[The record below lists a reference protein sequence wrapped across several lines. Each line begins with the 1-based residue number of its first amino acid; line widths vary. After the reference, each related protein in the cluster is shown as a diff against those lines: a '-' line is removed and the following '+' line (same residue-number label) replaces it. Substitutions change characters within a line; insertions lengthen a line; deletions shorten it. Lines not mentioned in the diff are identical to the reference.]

1 MDNNEENQRLI
12 NLLLLLFLENQTLKV
27 EDSNHQIETL
37 QQSIKSLQ
45 EEIEFLR
52 EQNRIL
58 TTKISQDESL
68 LMFTKT
74 ILNQQENLLNKL
86 MNESTDKSQKISV
99 GGDFNINATQSVVN
113 LRDIIGDVNHTI
125 NQIPADTSP
134 QNQELKTLLQELT
147 EAIQIEANLDD
158 DEKATA
164 ASQVKKIAQASQN
177 PDDSALQTKAKKAVN
192 LLETISQ
199 GLEPASKLFK
209 ACQKVLPLILG
220 LLGL

>member
-1 MDNNEENQRLI
+1 MIQQPEMNPFIENIL
-12 NLLLLLFLENQTLKV
+12 QTLANNNLTS
-27 EDSNHQIETL
+27 EAETIRQYQESLL
-37 QQSIKSLQ
+37 QMIQSLQ
-45 EEIEFLR
+45 EEIAYFKAL
-52 EQNRIL
+52 NRQIL
-58 TTKISQDESL
+58 QKENEYFAIINRL
-68 LMFTKT
+68 LVQEE
-74 ILNQQENLLNKL
+74 ILINKL
-86 MNESTDKSQKISV
+86 MNESTDKSQKINV

-147 EAIQIEANLDD
+147 EAIQIEATLDD

-164 ASQVKKIAQASQN
+164 ASQIKKIAQATQN
-177 PDDSALQTKAKKAVN
+177 SDDSALQTKAKKAVN

-220 LLGL
+220 FLGI

>member
-1 MDNNEENQRLI
+1 MDNNEDNQRLI
-12 NLLLLLFLENQTLKV
+12 NLLLLLLLENQTLKV
-27 EDSNHQIETL
+27 EDLTFQVETL
-37 QQSIKSLQ
+37 QQSIQSLQ

-74 ILNQQENLLNKL
+74 ILNQQENLFNKL
-86 MNESTDKSQKISV
+86 MNESTDKSQKINV
-99 GGDFNINATQSVVN
+99 GGNFNINATQSVVN

-147 EAIQIEANLDD
+147 EAIQTEATLDD
-158 DEKATA
+158 EEKAEA

-177 PDDSALQTKAKKAVN
+177 PDDSAIQTKAKKAVN
-192 LLETISQ
+192 LLETISK

-220 LLGL
+220 LLGI

>member
-1 MDNNEENQRLI
+1 MDNNEDNQRLI
-12 NLLLLLFLENQTLKV
+12 NLLLLLLLENQTLKV
-27 EDSNHQIETL
+27 EDLTRQVETL
-37 QQSIKSLQ
+37 QKSIKSLQ

-86 MNESTDKSQKISV
+86 MNESTDKSQKINV

-147 EAIQIEANLDD
+147 EAIQIEATLDD

-164 ASQVKKIAQASQN
+164 ASQVKKIAQATQN
-177 PDDSALQTKAKKAVN
+177 PDDSAIQTKAKKAVN

>member
-1 MDNNEENQRLI
+1 MDNNEENQRLV
-12 NLLLLLFLENQTLKV
+12 NVLLLLLLENQTLKV
-27 EDSNHQIETL
+27 EDLTRQVETL
-37 QQSIKSLQ
+37 QQSIQSLQ

-86 MNESTDKSQKISV
+86 MNESTDKSQKINV
-99 GGDFNINATQSVVN
+99 GGNFNINATQSVVN
-113 LRDIIGDVNHTI
+113 LRDIMGDVNHSI

-134 QNQELKTLLQELT
+134 QKQELKTLLQELT
-147 EAIQIEANLDD
+147 EAIQIEATLDD
-158 DEKATA
+158 EEKATA

-177 PDDSALQTKAKKAVN
+177 PDDSAIQTKAKKAVN
-192 LLETISQ
+192 LLETISK

>member
-1 MDNNEENQRLI
+1 MDNNEENQRLV
-12 NLLLLLFLENQTLKV
+12 NLLLLLLLENQTLKV
-27 EDSNHQIETL
+27 EDLTLQVETL
-37 QQSIKSLQ
+37 HKSIKSLQ

-58 TTKISQDESL
+58 TTKISQDENL
-68 LMFTKT
+68 LIFTKT
-74 ILNQQENLLNKL
+74 ILNKL
-86 MNESTDKSQKISV
+86 MNESTDKSQKINV
-99 GGDFNINATQSVVN
+99 GGNFNINATQSVVN

-147 EAIQIEANLDD
+147 EAIQIEATLDD
-158 DEKATA
+158 EEKAEA
-164 ASQVKKIAQASQN
+164 ANQVKKIAQASQS

-192 LLETISQ
+192 LLETISK

-209 ACQKVLPLILG
+209 ACQKILPLIMGFLG
-220 LLGL
+220 L

>member
-1 MDNNEENQRLI
+1 MIQQPEMNPFIENIL
-12 NLLLLLFLENQTLKV
+12 QTLANNNLISEAETIRQYQESLLQMIQSLQGEIAYFKAL
-27 EDSNHQIETL
+27 NRQIL
-37 QQSIKSLQ
+37 QKENEYFAIINRLLAQ
-45 EEIEFLR
+45 EEIL
-52 EQNRIL
+52 I
-58 TTKISQDESL
+58 
-68 LMFTKT
+68 
-74 ILNQQENLLNKL
+74 NKL
-86 MNESTDKSQKISV
+86 MNESTDKSQKINV
-99 GGDFNINATQSVVN
+99 GGNFNINATQSVVN

-147 EAIQIEANLDD
+147 EAIQIEATLDD

-164 ASQVKKIAQASQN
+164 ASQVKKIGQASQN
-177 PDDSALQTKAKKAVN
+177 PDDSALQIKAKKAVN
-192 LLETISQ
+192 LLETISK

>member
-1 MDNNEENQRLI
+1 MIQQPEMNPFIENIL
-12 NLLLLLFLENQTLKV
+12 QTLANNNLTS
-27 EDSNHQIETL
+27 EAETIRQYQESLL
-37 QQSIKSLQ
+37 QMIQSLQ
-45 EEIEFLR
+45 EEIAYFKAL
-52 EQNRIL
+52 NRQIL
-58 TTKISQDESL
+58 QKENEYFAIINRL
-68 LMFTKT
+68 LVQEE
-74 ILNQQENLLNKL
+74 ILINKL
-86 MNESTDKSQKISV
+86 MNESTDKSQKINV

-125 NQIPADTSP
+125 NQIPTDTSP

-147 EAIQIEANLDD
+147 EAIQIEATLDD

-177 PDDSALQTKAKKAVN
+177 LDDSALQTKAKKAVN

-220 LLGL
+220 FLGI

>member
-1 MDNNEENQRLI
+1 MIQQPEMNLFIENIL
-12 NLLLLLFLENQTLKV
+12 QTLAENNLNLEAEAIRQYQESLLQMIQSLQGEIAYFKAL
-27 EDSNHQIETL
+27 NRQIL
-37 QQSIKSLQ
+37 QKENEYFAIINRLLAQ
-45 EEIEFLR
+45 EEIL
-52 EQNRIL
+52 I
-58 TTKISQDESL
+58 
-68 LMFTKT
+68 
-74 ILNQQENLLNKL
+74 NKL
-86 MNESTDKSQKISV
+86 MNESTNKSQKINV
-99 GGDFNINATQSVVN
+99 GGNFNINATQSVVN

-147 EAIQIEANLDD
+147 EAIQIEATLDD

-192 LLETISQ
+192 LLETISK

-209 ACQKVLPLILG
+209 AGQKILPLILG

>member
-1 MDNNEENQRLI
+1 MESGDKQKFLNFPKSLFGEIQRLKFE
-12 NLLLLLFLENQTLKV
+12 NLNYKLEATQEKVITLEEQIKFLKE
-27 EDSNHQIETL
+27 QI
-37 QQSIKSLQ
+37 IFFK
-45 EEIEFLR
+45 
-52 EQNRIL
+52 EQNNSLIDKL
-58 TTKISQDESL
+58 SQDKKL
-68 LMFTKT
+68 LA
-74 ILNQQENLLNKL
+74 LLTYF
-86 MNESTDKSQKISV
+86 MSESTDKSQKISV

-147 EAIQIEANLDD
+147 EAIQIEATLDD

-164 ASQVKKIAQASQN
+164 ATQVKKIAQASQN

-192 LLETISQ
+192 LLETISK

>member
-1 MDNNEENQRLI
+1 MDNNEENQRLV
-12 NLLLLLFLENQTLKV
+12 NLLLLLLLENQTLKV
-27 EDSNHQIETL
+27 EDLTCHVETL
-37 QQSIKSLQ
+37 QQSIQSLQ

-52 EQNRIL
+52 EQNRVL
-58 TTKISQDESL
+58 TTKISQDENL

-86 MNESTDKSQKISV
+86 MNESTDKSQKINV
-99 GGDFNINATQSVVN
+99 GGNLNINANQSVVN

-147 EAIQIEANLDD
+147 EAIQIEATLDD
-158 DEKATA
+158 EEKAEA
-164 ASQVKKIAQASQN
+164 ANQVKKIAQASQN

-192 LLETISQ
+192 LLETISK

-209 ACQKVLPLILG
+209 ACQKILPLIMGFLG
-220 LLGL
+220 L

>member
-1 MDNNEENQRLI
+1 MDNNEDNQRLI
-12 NLLLLLFLENQTLKV
+12 NLLLLFLLENQTLKV
-27 EDSNHQIETL
+27 EDLTRQVENL
-37 QQSIKSLQ
+37 QKSIKSLQ

-58 TTKISQDESL
+58 TTKISQEESL

-74 ILNQQENLLNKL
+74 ILNQQEILINKL
-86 MNESTDKSQKISV
+86 MNESTDKSQKINV

-147 EAIQIEANLDD
+147 EAIQIEATLDD

-164 ASQVKKIAQASQN
+164 ASQVKKIAQATQN

-192 LLETISQ
+192 LLETISK

-220 LLGL
+220 LL

>member
-1 MDNNEENQRLI
+1 MDNNEENQRLV
-12 NLLLLLFLENQTLKV
+12 NVLLLLLLENQTLTV
-27 EDSNHQIETL
+27 EDLTRQVETL
-37 QQSIKSLQ
+37 QQSIQFLQ

-58 TTKISQDESL
+58 TKKISQDENL

-86 MNESTDKSQKISV
+86 MNESTDKSQKINV
-99 GGDFNINATQSVVN
+99 GGNFNINATQSVVN

-147 EAIQIEANLDD
+147 EAIQIEATLDD
-158 DEKATA
+158 EEKAEA
-164 ASQVKKIAQASQN
+164 ANQVKKIAQASQN

-192 LLETISQ
+192 LLETIAK

-209 ACQKVLPLILG
+209 ACQKILPLIMGFLG
-220 LLGL
+220 L

>member
-12 NLLLLLFLENQTLKV
+12 NLLLLLLLENQTLKV
-27 EDSNHQIETL
+27 EDLTCQVENL
-37 QQSIKSLQ
+37 QQSIQSLQ

-74 ILNQQENLLNKL
+74 IFNQQENLLNKL

-99 GGDFNINATQSVVN
+99 GGNFNINATQSVVN

-147 EAIQIEANLDD
+147 EAIQIEATLDD
-158 DEKATA
+158 EEKATA
-164 ASQVKKIAQASQN
+164 ASQVKKIAQAGQN
-177 PDDSALQTKAKKAVN
+177 PDDSAIQTKAKKAVN
-192 LLETISQ
+192 LLETISK

-220 LLGL
+220 LLGI

>member
-1 MDNNEENQRLI
+1 MIQQPEMNPFIENIL
-12 NLLLLLFLENQTLKV
+12 QTLANNNLTS
-27 EDSNHQIETL
+27 EAETIRQYQESLL
-37 QQSIKSLQ
+37 QMIQSLQ
-45 EEIEFLR
+45 EEIAYFKAL
-52 EQNRIL
+52 NRQIL
-58 TTKISQDESL
+58 QKENEYFAIINRL
-68 LMFTKT
+68 LVQEE
-74 ILNQQENLLNKL
+74 ILINKL
-86 MNESTDKSQKISV
+86 MNESTDKSQKINV

-147 EAIQIEANLDD
+147 EAIQIEATLDD

-220 LLGL
+220 FLGI

>member
-1 MDNNEENQRLI
+1 MIQQPEMNLFIENIL
-12 NLLLLLFLENQTLKV
+12 QTLAENNLNLEAEAIRQYQESLLQMIQSLQGEIAYFKAL
-27 EDSNHQIETL
+27 NRQIL
-37 QQSIKSLQ
+37 QKENEYFAIINRLLAQ
-45 EEIEFLR
+45 EEIL
-52 EQNRIL
+52 I
-58 TTKISQDESL
+58 
-68 LMFTKT
+68 
-74 ILNQQENLLNKL
+74 NKL
-86 MNESTDKSQKISV
+86 MNESTNKSQKINV
-99 GGDFNINATQSVVN
+99 GGNFNINATQSVVN

-147 EAIQIEANLDD
+147 EAIQIEATLDD

-192 LLETISQ
+192 LLETISK

-209 ACQKVLPLILG
+209 AGKKILPLILG

>member
-1 MDNNEENQRLI
+1 MIQQPEMNPFIENVL
-12 NLLLLLFLENQTLKV
+12 QTLA
-27 EDSNHQIETL
+27 ENNLNLEAEAIRQYQESLLQIIQSL
-37 QQSIKSLQ
+37 QGEIAYFKALNRQILQKENEYFAIINRLLAQ
-45 EEIEFLR
+45 EEIL
-52 EQNRIL
+52 I
-58 TTKISQDESL
+58 
-68 LMFTKT
+68 
-74 ILNQQENLLNKL
+74 NKL

-99 GGDFNINATQSVVN
+99 GGNFNINATQSVIN
-113 LRDIIGDVNHTI
+113 LRDIMGDVNHSI

-147 EAIQIEANLDD
+147 EAIQIEATLDD

-164 ASQVKKIAQASQN
+164 ANQVKKIAQASQN
-177 PDDSALQTKAKKAVN
+177 LDDSALQTKAKKAVN

-220 LLGL
+220 LLGI

>member
-12 NLLLLLFLENQTLKV
+12 NLLLLLLLENQTLKV
-27 EDSNHQIETL
+27 EDLTFQVETL
-37 QQSIKSLQ
+37 QQTIQSLQ
-45 EEIEFLR
+45 EDIEFLR

-86 MNESTDKSQKISV
+86 MNESSDKSQKINV
-99 GGDFNINATQSVVN
+99 GGNFNINATQSVVN

-147 EAIQIEANLDD
+147 EAIQIEATLDD

>member
-1 MDNNEENQRLI
+1 MDNNEDNQRLI
-12 NLLLLLFLENQTLKV
+12 NLLLLLLIENQTLKV

-86 MNESTDKSQKISV
+86 MNESTDKSQKINV
-99 GGDFNINATQSVVN
+99 GGNFNINATQSVVN
-113 LRDIIGDVNHTI
+113 LRDIIGDVNHSI

-147 EAIQIEANLDD
+147 EAIQIEATLDD
-158 DEKATA
+158 EEKAEA

-192 LLETISQ
+192 LLETISK

>member
-1 MDNNEENQRLI
+1 MDNNEDNQRLI
-12 NLLLLLFLENQTLKV
+12 NLLLLLLLENQTLKV
-27 EDSNHQIETL
+27 EDLTLQVETL
-37 QQSIKSLQ
+37 HKSIKSLQ

-58 TTKISQDESL
+58 TTKISQDENL
-68 LMFTKT
+68 LIFTKT
-74 ILNQQENLLNKL
+74 ILNKL
-86 MNESTDKSQKISV
+86 MNESTDKSQKINV
-99 GGDFNINATQSVVN
+99 GGNFNINATQSVVN

-147 EAIQIEANLDD
+147 EAIQIEATLDD
-158 DEKATA
+158 EEKAEA
-164 ASQVKKIAQASQN
+164 ANQVKKIAQASQN

-192 LLETISQ
+192 LLETISN

-220 LLGL
+220 FLGL

>member
-12 NLLLLLFLENQTLKV
+12 NLLLLLLLENQTLKV
-27 EDSNHQIETL
+27 EDLTFQVETL
-37 QQSIKSLQ
+37 QQTIQSLQ

-86 MNESTDKSQKISV
+86 MNESSDKSQKINV
-99 GGDFNINATQSVVN
+99 GGNFNINATQSVVN

-147 EAIQIEANLDD
+147 EAIQIEATLDD

-177 PDDSALQTKAKKAVN
+177 PDDSAIQTKAKKAVN

>member
-1 MDNNEENQRLI
+1 MDNNEENQRLV
-12 NLLLLLFLENQTLKV
+12 NLLLLLILENRTLTV
-27 EDSNHQIETL
+27 EDSNRQIETL
-37 QQSIKSLQ
+37 QKSIQSLQ

-86 MNESTDKSQKISV
+86 MNESTDKSQKINV
-99 GGDFNINATQSVVN
+99 GGNLNINANQSVVN

-125 NQIPADTSP
+125 NQIPDDNSP
-134 QNQELKTLLQELT
+134 QNQELKPLLQELT
-147 EAIQIEANLDD
+147 DAIQIEATLDD
-158 DEKATA
+158 EEKAEA
-164 ASQVKKIAQASQN
+164 ANQVKKIAQASQN

-192 LLETISQ
+192 LLETIAQ

>member
-1 MDNNEENQRLI
+1 MESGDKQKFLNFPKSLFGEIQRLKFE
-12 NLLLLLFLENQTLKV
+12 NLNYKLEATQEKVITLEDQIKFLKE
-27 EDSNHQIETL
+27 QI
-37 QQSIKSLQ
+37 IFFK
-45 EEIEFLR
+45 
-52 EQNRIL
+52 EQNNSLIDKL
-58 TTKISQDESL
+58 SQDKKL
-68 LMFTKT
+68 LA
-74 ILNQQENLLNKL
+74 LLTYF
-86 MNESTDKSQKISV
+86 MSESTDKSQKISV

-147 EAIQIEANLDD
+147 EAIQIEATLDD

-192 LLETISQ
+192 LLETISK

-209 ACQKVLPLILG
+209 AGQKILPLILG

>member
-1 MDNNEENQRLI
+1 MIQQPEMNLFIENIL
-12 NLLLLLFLENQTLKV
+12 QTLAENNLNLEAEAIMQYQESLLQMIQSLQGEIAYFKAL
-27 EDSNHQIETL
+27 NRQIL
-37 QQSIKSLQ
+37 QKENEYFAIINRLLAQ
-45 EEIEFLR
+45 EEIL
-52 EQNRIL
+52 I
-58 TTKISQDESL
+58 
-68 LMFTKT
+68 
-74 ILNQQENLLNKL
+74 NKL
-86 MNESTDKSQKISV
+86 MNESTNKSQKINV
-99 GGDFNINATQSVVN
+99 GGNFNINATQSVVN

-147 EAIQIEANLDD
+147 EAIQIEATLDD

-192 LLETISQ
+192 LLETISK

-209 ACQKVLPLILG
+209 AGQKILPLILG

>member
-1 MDNNEENQRLI
+1 MANQEESQSFVYWLLSLILQSHALTIEAYQSQIEILQKTVQSLQTEIKILKQKNSELTAKILKEEN
-12 NLLLLLFLENQTLKV
+12 LLVVTQ
-27 EDSNHQIETL
+27 
-37 QQSIKSLQ
+37 
-45 EEIEFLR
+45 
-52 EQNRIL
+52 
-58 TTKISQDESL
+58 
-68 LMFTKT
+68 T
-74 ILNQQENLLNKL
+74 ILRQQETLLNKL
-86 MNESTDKSQKISV
+86 MNESTDKSQKINV
-99 GGDFNINATQSVVN
+99 GGNFNINATQSVVN

-147 EAIQIEANLDD
+147 EAIQIEATLDD

-177 PDDSALQTKAKKAVN
+177 PDDSAIQIKAKKAVN
-192 LLETISQ
+192 LLETISK

>member
-1 MDNNEENQRLI
+1 MIQQPEMNPFIENIL
-12 NLLLLLFLENQTLKV
+12 QTLANNNLTSEAETIRQYQESLLQMIQSLQGEIAYFKAL
-27 EDSNHQIETL
+27 NRQIL
-37 QQSIKSLQ
+37 QKENEYFAIINRLLAQ
-45 EEIEFLR
+45 EEIL
-52 EQNRIL
+52 I
-58 TTKISQDESL
+58 
-68 LMFTKT
+68 
-74 ILNQQENLLNKL
+74 NKL
-86 MNESTDKSQKISV
+86 MNESTNKSQKINV
-99 GGDFNINATQSVVN
+99 GGNFNINATQSVVN

-147 EAIQIEANLDD
+147 EAIQIEATLDD

-192 LLETISQ
+192 LLETISK

-209 ACQKVLPLILG
+209 AGQKILPLILG

>member
-1 MDNNEENQRLI
+1 MDNNEDNQRLI
-12 NLLLLLFLENQTLKV
+12 NLLLLLLLENQTLKV
-27 EDSNHQIETL
+27 EDLTHQVETL
-37 QQSIKSLQ
+37 QKSIKSLQ

-58 TTKISQDESL
+58 TTKISQDENL
-68 LMFTKT
+68 LIFTKT
-74 ILNQQENLLNKL
+74 ILNKL
-86 MNESTDKSQKISV
+86 MNESTDKSQKINI
-99 GGDFNINATQSVVN
+99 GGNFNINATQSVVN

-147 EAIQIEANLDD
+147 EAIQIEATLDD
-158 DEKATA
+158 EEKAEA
-164 ASQVKKIAQASQN
+164 ANQVKKIAQASQN

-192 LLETISQ
+192 LLETISN

-220 LLGL
+220 FLGL